1 VIALDQLFQLENG
14 ARTQALGLGLFY
26 VDIVEMLP
34 QPAGTTFAA
43 RHGWQ
48 WPGTA
53 GDHDTL
59 YGPRRESQTEH
70 MALSPSQQRYL
81 RSLAHDLH
89 PVILLGAK
97 GATEAVVKELDLA
110 LSHHELVKVKLSGG
124 DKEDRAAQINT
135 LIEGT
140 GAESVQQIG
149 HIVVLFRR
157 NEEDPRVAL
166 PR

>member
-1 VIALDQLFQLENG
+1 
-14 ARTQALGLGLFY
+14 
-26 VDIVEMLP
+26 
-34 QPAGTTFAA
+34 
-43 RHGWQ
+43 
-48 WPGTA
+48 
-53 GDHDTL
+53 
-59 YGPRRESQTEH
+59 
-70 MALSPSQQRYL
+70 MAISPSQRRYL

-97 GATEAVVKELDLA
+97 GATDAVVKELDLA

-124 DKEDRAAQINT
+124 DKEDREAQIDT

-157 NEEDPRVAL
+157 NEDDPRLAL

>member
-1 VIALDQLFQLENG
+1 
-14 ARTQALGLGLFY
+14 
-26 VDIVEMLP
+26 
-34 QPAGTTFAA
+34 
-43 RHGWQ
+43 
-48 WPGTA
+48 
-53 GDHDTL
+53 
-59 YGPRRESQTEH
+59 
-70 MALSPSQQRYL
+70 MAISPSQRRYL

-97 GATEAVVKELDLA
+97 GATDAVVKELDLA

-124 DKEDRAAQINT
+124 DKEDREAQIDK

-157 NEEDPRVAL
+157 NEDDPRLAL